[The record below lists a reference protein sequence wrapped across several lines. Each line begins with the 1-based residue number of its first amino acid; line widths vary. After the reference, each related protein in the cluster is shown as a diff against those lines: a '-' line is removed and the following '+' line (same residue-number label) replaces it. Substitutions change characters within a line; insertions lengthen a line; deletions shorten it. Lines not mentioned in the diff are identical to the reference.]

1 MATLSVWK
9 FDTPDG
15 AEKAEHTLE
24 GLAKQELLTLHD
36 GAIVSWPEGRK
47 KPKTRQLHSM
57 VGLGAVSGS
66 FWGLLFGILFFMPLL
81 GLVIGAASGALA
93 GSMTDVGID
102 DEFIANLREKIT
114 PGTSALF
121 IMTTDVV
128 VDKVHEAF
136 AGTHAEL
143 LYTNLSS
150 DEEAKLKDV
159 FFE

>member
-9 FDTPDG
+9 FDTADG

-36 GAIVSWPEGRK
+36 GAIVSWPEGKK

-102 DEFIANLREKIT
+102 DDFIADLRDKIT

-128 VDKVHEAF
+128 VDKVHQAF

-143 LYTNLSS
+143 LHTNLSS
-150 DEEAKLKDV
+150 DEEAKLKEV